1 MIVFYGVLAIL
12 LFSLLIFV
20 HEFGHFFTAKLFGV
34 QVNEFS
40 LFMGPAIWKKQIG
53 ETLYSIRCIP
63 IGGYC
68 AMEGEDGESEN
79 PRAFKNAKV
88 WKRLI
93 ILVAGS
99 AMNLLLGLI
108 LTLIFVLVQYDA
120 IPDTQISAFEP
131 SCPYQSEEG
140 LHVGDRLYSL
150 DGERLYVLDDFYIMT
165 GPLNKDDVYDI
176 VVIRDGEKVELNDF
190 EMKRLDYNGEYRYG
204 FTMNF
209 REKTIGSVL
218 DYTWNQFVDFANQIR
233 LTVKLIA
240 AGQAG
245 VKDLSGPVGIVS
257 TVTKVA
263 TQSQTVGQGILSVLY
278 FFALIAVN
286 IAIVNLLPIP
296 ALDGGRAVCLLIT
309 AVAEKMLR
317 RKINPKYEG
326 YLHAVFMI
334 LLLLF
339 IAVITVKDILQNIG
353 G

>member
-1 MIVFYGVLAIL
+1 MIVFYIVLAIL
-12 LFSLLIFV
+12 FFSLLIFV

-53 ETLYSIRCIP
+53 ETQYSIRCIP

-79 PRAFKNAKV
+79 PRAFTNAKV

-93 ILVAGS
+93 ILIAGS
-99 AMNLLLGLI
+99 VMNLLLGLI
-108 LTLIFVLVQYDA
+108 LTLIFVLARYDA
-120 IPDTQISAFEP
+120 IPDTQITAFEP

-140 LHVGDRLYSL
+140 LQVGDRLYSI
-150 DGERLYVLDDFYIMT
+150 DGERVYVIDDFYIVT
-165 GPLNKDDVYDI
+165 EYLNKDNVFDI
-176 VVIRDGEKVELNDF
+176 VVIRDGEKVELNGF
-190 EMKRLDYNGEYRYG
+190 EMKKQDYNGQYRYG
-204 FTMNF
+204 FSMGY
-209 REKTIGSVL
+209 REKTLDSVL
-218 DYTWNQFVDFANQIR
+218 DFTWNQYVDFANQIR
-233 LTVKLIA
+233 LSVKMIA
-240 AGQAG
+240 AGAAG

-263 TQSQTVGQGILSVLY
+263 TQSQTIGQGILIVLY

-296 ALDGGRAVCLLIT
+296 ALDGGRAACLLIT
-309 AVAEKMLR
+309 AVVEKILR

-326 YLHAVFMI
+326 YLHAGFMV

-339 IAVITVKDILQNIG
+339 IAFISVQDVLQIFG